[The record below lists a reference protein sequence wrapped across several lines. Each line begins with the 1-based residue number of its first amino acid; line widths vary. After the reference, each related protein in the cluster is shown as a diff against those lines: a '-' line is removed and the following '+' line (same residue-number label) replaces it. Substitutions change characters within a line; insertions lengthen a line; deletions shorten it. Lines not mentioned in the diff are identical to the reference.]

1 MKKTIKKKNP
11 LYVIKGKDVQEA
23 SSVIDL
29 MVKKFNL
36 TPVIN
41 FLNNIFKLLLEQV
54 ENMAMFQ
61 VVQKF
66 IFEVIQ
72 NIRDLGARMGLQF

>member
-72 NIRDLGARMGLQF
+72 NIRDLGAKMGLQF